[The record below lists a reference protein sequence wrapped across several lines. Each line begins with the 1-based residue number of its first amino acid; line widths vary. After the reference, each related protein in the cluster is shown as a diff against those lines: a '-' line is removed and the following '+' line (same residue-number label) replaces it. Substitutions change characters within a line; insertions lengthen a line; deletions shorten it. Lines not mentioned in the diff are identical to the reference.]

1 MIARRFDNLPERA
14 IYDYPPLRA
23 YLSKV
28 HKQHKFVHLLGLP
41 NRRDRPNIPTSSM
54 FVRPLVS
61 PRAISVDS
69 DPNDWMPQC
78 ESIYAALERYRRL
91 LLLGEPGVGK
101 TTLLSRLAWGIT
113 FAPSRGPFIDRFG
126 WVLPVPM
133 VLRELSIQ
141 GVTTFDGLLDAF
153 LSNPVGEPLRDV
165 DYLQSRL
172 REGRAFV
179 LLDGIDEVGG
189 KDARIDL
196 RAAVFDGMKRF
207 PDCLWLLSSR
217 IVGYGE
223 VPFEGRPELVR
234 QNRVA
239 VPEAGAPAIGRRYI
253 APFDDSRI
261 RAFVHNWY
269 ASRDWE
275 AHKAGRAAELVSAI
289 GRSESLRGLARVPDL
304 LALIA
309 LVHRMEANLP
319 QQRCVLYERL
329 AEAYLESIDERK
341 GISESTL
348 NLPRKKAWL
357 ARVGYEMQHQRQHG
371 HEDDQLASRDD
382 VLHWIGNEMERGR
395 AFMDVPTP
403 AEFLSFVGQSAG
415 LFVPHGDDQYAFS
428 HLSFQEYFAA
438 LAIEGEVT
446 GFKWAKSGHSSLDFG
461 RTDVAAWARQPAWL
475 ETFCFLFDMLADRPE
490 WHGELLSCVFG
501 DDFALLCEMDAGDG
515 LFPLGH
521 LAARLVANPYSGLGP
536 RERTS
541 ALDAC
546 VRAQIRC
553 SAHHFEEQGAYDDY
567 VTERSLLTL
576 LMASDQGSCDGVLAS
591 MRRQWAAIT
600 HDLGRRALDLRGAKV
615 ENLAQLNLP
624 GLDVLILTDSDVESL
639 DDIGKFK
646 TLTWLELD
654 GAPVQDIS
662 PVADVSTL
670 EFLNLARTNV
680 DDIAPLAR
688 LRALDAVLLSDA
700 PTPEAIDALRE
711 SLPKCDIVQDG

>member
-1 MIARRFDNLPERA
+1 MTARRFDNLPEKA
-14 IYDYPPLRA
+14 IYDFPPLRA
-23 YLSKV
+23 YLHNV
-28 HKQHKFVHLLGLP
+28 HKWHSYVRLLGLP
-41 NRRDRPNIPTSSM
+41 NRRDRLNVPTDLM

-69 DPNDWMPQC
+69 DPNDWKPQC
-78 ESIYAALERYRRL
+78 ESIYAALEHYRRV
-91 LLLGEPGVGK
+91 LLLGNPGVGK
-101 TTLLSRLAWGIT
+101 TALLSRLAWDIT
-113 FAPSRGPFIDRFG
+113 FAPSRGPFINRFG

-133 VLRELSIQ
+133 VVRELSIR
-141 GVTTFDGLLDAF
+141 GVATFDGLLDAF
-153 LSNPVGEPLRDV
+153 LSHPVGEPLREV

-189 KDARIDL
+189 KEARRDL

-217 IVGYGE
+217 IVGYADA
-223 VPFEGRPELVR
+223 PFESRPER
-234 QNRVA
+234 SGQNRVA

-269 ASRDWE
+269 AWRDRE

-289 GRSESLRGLARVPDL
+289 ARSESLRGLARVPDL

-319 QQRCVLYERL
+319 QQRCVLYQRL
-329 AEAYLESIDERK
+329 AEAYLESIGERK

-348 NLPRKKAWL
+348 DLPRKKAWL
-357 ARVGYEMQHQRQHG
+357 ARVGYEMQHRRQRDG
-371 HEDDQLASRDD
+371 EDGLLHTSDD

-395 AFMDVPTP
+395 AFKDVPTP
-403 AEFLSFVGQSAG
+403 EEFLSFVGRHGG
-415 LFVPHGDDQYAFS
+415 LFVLQGDDQYAFS

-438 LAIEGEVT
+438 LAVEGEVT
-446 GFKWAKSGHSSLDFG
+446 GFKWAKSGRSSSGFG

-475 ETFCFLFDMLADRPE
+475 ETFCFLFEMLADRPE

-515 LFPLGH
+515 LFRLGH

-536 RERTS
+536 RERRS

-546 VRAQIRC
+546 VRVQIRC
-553 SAHHFEEQGAYDDY
+553 SAHHFEEPEAYDDY
-567 VTERSLLTL
+567 VTERSLLTM
-576 LMASDQGSCDGVLAS
+576 LMASGQGSCDDVLAS
-591 MRRQWAAIT
+591 TRRQWAAVT
-600 HDLGRRALDLRGAKV
+600 HDLGCRALDLRGAKV
-615 ENLAQLNLP
+615 ENLAQLNLS
-624 GLDVLILTDSDVESL
+624 GLDVLILTDSDVESI
-639 DDIGKFK
+639 DHIGKFK

-654 GAPVQDIS
+654 GAPVRDIS

-700 PTPEAIDALRE
+700 PTAEAIDALRE
-711 SLPKCDIVQDG
+711 ALPKCDVVRD

>member
-1 MIARRFDNLPERA
+1 MTVARFDNLPTKA
-14 IYDYPPLRA
+14 IYDFPPLRA

-28 HKQHKFVHLLGLP
+28 HKGHKYVRLLGLP
-41 NRRDRPNIPTSSM
+41 NRRDRLNVPTDLM

-69 DPNDWMPQC
+69 DPNDWMQQC
-78 ESIYAALERYRRL
+78 ESIYAALERYRRV
-91 LLLGEPGVGK
+91 LLLGPPGVGK
-101 TTLLSRLAWGIT
+101 TTLLSRLAWDIT
-113 FAPSRGPFIDRFG
+113 FAPSRGPFINRFG
-126 WVLPVPM
+126 WVQPVPM
-133 VLRELSIQ
+133 VLRELPIRD
-141 GVTTFDGLLDAF
+141 VTTFDGLLDAF
-153 LSNPVGEPLRDV
+153 LSHPVGAPLRDV

-172 REGRAFV
+172 REGRALV
-179 LLDGIDEVGG
+179 LLDGIDEVGD
-189 KDARIDL
+189 KEARLDL

-223 VPFEGRPELVR
+223 VPFESRPGRSG
-234 QNRVA
+234 QNQVA

-269 ASRDWE
+269 AWRDRD
-275 AHKAGRAAELVSAI
+275 AYKAGRAAELVSAI
-289 GRSESLRGLARVPDL
+289 ARSESLRGLARVPDL

-319 QQRCVLYERL
+319 QQRCVLYQRL
-329 AEAYLESIDERK
+329 AEAYLESIGERK

-348 NLPRKKAWL
+348 DLPRKKAWL
-357 ARVGYEMQHQRQHG
+357 ARVGYEMQHRRQRDG
-371 HEDDQLASRDD
+371 EDGLLHTSDD
-382 VLHWIGNEMERGR
+382 VLHWVGNEMERGR
-395 AFMDVPTP
+395 AFKDVPTP
-403 AEFLSFVGQSAG
+403 EEFLSFVGRHGG
-415 LFVPHGDDQYAFS
+415 LFVLQGNDQYAFS

-446 GFKWAKSGHSSLDFG
+446 GFKWAKSGRSSLGFG

-475 ETFCFLFDMLADRPE
+475 ETFCFLFEMLADRPE

-515 LFPLGH
+515 LFRLGH

-553 SAHHFEEQGAYDDY
+553 SAHHFEEHEAYDDY
-567 VTERSLLTL
+567 VTDLSLLTL
-576 LMASDQGSCDGVLAS
+576 LMASAQSSCDDVLAS
-591 MRRQWAAIT
+591 TRRQWAAVT

-654 GAPVQDIS
+654 GTPVQDIS

-670 EFLNLARTNV
+670 EFLNLGRTNV

-688 LRALDAVLLSDA
+688 LPALDAVLLSDA
-700 PTPEAIDALRE
+700 PTSEAIDALRE
-711 SLPKCDIVQDG
+711 ALPKCDIVQD

>member
-1 MIARRFDNLPERA
+1 MTARRFDNLPEKA
-14 IYDYPPLRA
+14 IYDFPPLRA
-23 YLSKV
+23 YLHKV
-28 HKQHKFVHLLGLP
+28 HKWHSYVRLLGLP
-41 NRRDRPNIPTSSM
+41 NRRDRLNVPTDLM

-61 PRAISVDS
+61 PRAISVDI
-69 DPNDWMPQC
+69 DPNDWKPQC
-78 ESIYAALERYRRL
+78 ESIYAALERYRRV
-91 LLLGEPGVGK
+91 LLLGAPGVGK
-101 TTLLSRLAWGIT
+101 TTLLSRLAWDIT
-113 FAPSRGPFIDRFG
+113 FAPSRGPFINRFG

-133 VLRELSIQ
+133 MVRELPIR

-153 LSNPVGEPLRDV
+153 LSHPVGEPLRDV

-172 REGRAFV
+172 REGRALV
-179 LLDGIDEVGG
+179 LLDGIDEAGDE
-189 KDARIDL
+189 DARRDL

-217 IVGYGE
+217 IVGYAE
-223 VPFEGRPELVR
+223 ASFESRPEPSG

-239 VPEAGAPAIGRRYI
+239 VPDAEAPAIGRRYI

-261 RAFVHNWY
+261 RAFVHCWY
-269 ASRDWE
+269 AWRDRE

-289 GRSESLRGLARVPDL
+289 ARSESLRGLARVPDL

-319 QQRCVLYERL
+319 QQRCVLYRRL
-329 AEAYLESIDERK
+329 AEAYLESIDARK

-348 NLPRKKAWL
+348 DLPRKIAWL

-382 VLHWIGNEMERGR
+382 VLRWIGNEMERGR
-395 AFMDVPTP
+395 AFKDVPTP
-403 AEFLSFVGQSAG
+403 EEFLSFVGRHGG
-415 LFVPHGDDQYAFS
+415 LFVLQGDDQYAFR
-428 HLSFQEYFAA
+428 HLSFQDYFAA
-438 LAIEGEVT
+438 LALEGEVT
-446 GFKWAKSGHSSLDFG
+446 GFKWAKSGRSSLGFG

-475 ETFCFLFDMLADRPE
+475 ETFCFLFEMLADRPE

-501 DDFALLCEMDAGDG
+501 DDFALLCEMDAADG
-515 LFPLGH
+515 LFRLGH

-553 SAHHFEEQGAYDDY
+553 SAHHFEEPKAYDDY

-654 GAPVQDIS
+654 GTPVQDIS
-662 PVADVSTL
+662 PIADVPTL
-670 EFLNLARTNV
+670 EFLNLGRTNV

-688 LRALDAVLLSDA
+688 LPALDGVLLSDA

-711 SLPKCDIVQDG
+711 ALPNCDIVQD